1 MSDAVQVTREF
12 AKYLITLGIPVKE
25 AFIFGSYAK
34 GTSNAYSDIDVCI
47 VSPVFG
53 KNNFDEMLDLRKKS
67 LKIDTRLEP
76 VAFSP
81 EDLKDPYSTLA
92 LEIRKYGVSVPLE

>member
-1 MSDAVQVTREF
+1 MSDAIQITQKF
-12 AKYLITLGIPVKE
+12 INYLKGIGISIDK

-34 GTSNAYSDIDVCI
+34 GTSNLYSDIDVCV
-47 VSPVFG
+47 VSSLFG
-53 KNNFDEMLDLRKKS
+53 NDNYDETVNLRKKS
-67 LKIDTRLEP
+67 LKIDSRLEP

>member
-1 MSDAVQVTREF
+1 MSDVVKVTQQF
-12 AKYLITLGIPVKE
+12 AKYLISLGIPVNQ

-34 GTSNAYSDIDVCI
+34 GISNFYSDIDVCI
-47 VSPVFG
+47 VSSVFG
-53 KNNFDEMLDLRKKS
+53 KDNYDETVDLRKKS

-92 LEIRKYGVSVPLE
+92 SEIRKYGVSVPLE